1 MNVTVELLG
10 YQKTA
15 AGVDSVEFPLSNS
28 ATALDA
34 LNYVIALYP
43 KTYLEPDRV
52 IFNVNNERVPA
63 DSLLKA
69 GDTVRFLPI
78 LGGG

>member
-1 MNVTVELLG
+1 MTVTVELLG

-15 AGVDSVEFPLSNS
+15 AGVDSVEFPLTETS
-28 ATALDA
+28 TALDA
-34 LNYVIALYP
+34 LNFIIERYP